1 MLRILVFVAEPS
13 HKLAIFVPLLCFGAS
28 AILNVKVTVVFSAVK
43 QTHFLLNLCAAA
55 VTAG

>member
-28 AILNVKVTVVFSAVK
+28 AILNVKVFRSRIFSGE
-43 QTHFLLNLCAAA
+43 TNTFPP
-55 VTAG
+55 